1 MRILVAEDDA
11 VLAEGVMQTL
21 RHSGYAV
28 DRVQNGAEADSALAA
43 NQFDLLI
50 LDLGL
55 PKRSG
60 LDVLRRLRA
69 SDSRLPVL
77 ILTALDGVSD
87 RVRGLDAGADDYLA
101 KPFDLAELEARVR
114 ALTRR
119 GMAGCPTLLHHGA
132 LTYDQVGRSAFL
144 NGRPLELS
152 ARELSLLEVFLQR
165 AGRLVSKDQL
175 VSHLC
180 EWGEE
185 VSPNAIEVY
194 VHRLRKKLEPGG
206 VRIATLRGLGYSL
219 EKPSSHESL
228 QQQPVAPISRGS

>member
-11 VLAEGVMQTL
+11 ILADGVTRTL
-21 RHSGYAV
+21 RQSGYAV
-28 DRVQNGAEADSALAA
+28 DWVKNGVEADTALDTDD
-43 NQFDLLI
+43 FDLLI

-55 PKRSG
+55 PKKSG

-69 SDSRLPVL
+69 RDSRVPVL
-77 ILTALDGVSD
+77 ILTALDGIND

-101 KPFDLAELEARVR
+101 KPFELAELEARVR

-119 GMAGCPTLLHHGA
+119 GMAGGATLLRHGA
-132 LTYDQVGRSAFL
+132 LSYDQVGRIARL
-144 NGRPLELS
+144 NGEPLELS
-152 ARELSLLEVFLQR
+152 AREVSLLEIFLSR

-206 VRIATLRGLGYSL
+206 VRIVTVRGLGYSL
-219 EKPSSHESL
+219 EKSD
-228 QQQPVAPISRGS
+228 SR

>member
-28 DRVQNGAEADSALAA
+28 DWVKNGAEADSALAA

-55 PKRSG
+55 PKKSG

-119 GMAGCPTLLHHGA
+119 GMAGSPTLLQHGA
-132 LTYDQVGRSAFL
+132 LKYDQVGRSASL
-144 NGRPLELS
+144 NGQPLELS
-152 ARELSLLEVFLQR
+152 AREVSLLEVFLQR

-206 VRIATLRGLGYSL
+206 VRIVTVRGLGYSM
-219 EKPSSHESL
+219 EKPVSPEAVV
-228 QQQPVAPISRGS
+228 PPGVV